1 MSTNPKTP
9 GQVTEESGHHC
20 YHCGLPVPLHTNIN
34 IDIKGSARPM
44 CCFGCL
50 AVCQAIQAAGL
61 DDYYQDRQAPANSRL
76 DIVPASL
83 RELRAFDNPQVQQSF
98 VYATQNQLKEASLIL
113 EGITCAACVWLNES
127 YLKKLGG
134 IHSVIINYAT
144 HRAQIVWDDSQI
156 KLSAILEGINNIG
169 YRAYPYDPQSQEAVF
184 DTEKKTLLKRLGLTA
199 ILGMQVMILA
209 VAMYSDVGLVME
221 SGIRTFFRW
230 FSLVLTIPIIIYA
243 ADPFTRNALRSI
255 KNMKIGMDV
264 SVSLGLVIAFIAST
278 YATVTGYG
286 HIYFDAIVMF
296 VFFLLSA
303 KYFELNAR
311 KHTAN
316 RIEAVT
322 QRNPLMAT
330 KVNENNTEESLPAS
344 DITMGDVLL
353 VRPGEIVPVDG
364 VIIAGQSSLDESLMT
379 GESYPVLRKS
389 GDQIIG
395 GSVNR
400 DHPVKL
406 RVTHVAQETVLATL
420 ARLVERAQ
428 SEKPAIASL
437 ADRIASYFVTIV
449 LLISLVTGAYWW
461 QAAPELAIPVVI
473 AILIVACPCALSLA
487 TPTAF
492 STAMGF
498 LTSRGILL
506 TKGNKFQ
513 VLARASHFIFDKTG
527 TLTTGKFKLKKVTTY
542 GKLTETEVLAI
553 ASALETGSAHPLASA
568 LKNHSDFIATSATG
582 IINHPGLGLSGLV
595 NNTKWFIGSANFINN
610 VCAQTV
616 TGQDDINSESGKNGA
631 TKVYLANKENL
642 VAGFHF
648 ADDVR
653 DDAADLIKKLVTA
666 NKTITL
672 LTGDHTAPAKYVAK
686 QVGINNVISSKTPR
700 EKLDYV
706 KALQDKGHVVVMVG
720 DGINDAPVLAC
731 ADVSIAI
738 GEGAALAAA
747 SSDIVLIT
755 DKISRIYTAFKLAEK
770 TMLVLKQNLS
780 WALLYNTVAITLAIS
795 AVVTP
800 WMAAIGMS
808 ASSLIVV
815 LNSIRLRHTTV

>member
-1 MSTNPKTP
+1 
-9 GQVTEESGHHC
+9 
-20 YHCGLPVPLHTNIN
+20 
-34 IDIKGSARPM
+34 M

-61 DDYYQDRQAPANSRL
+61 DDYYQDRQTPANSRQ

-83 RELRAFDNPQVQQSF
+83 HELQAFDNPLVQQSF
-98 VYATQNQLKEASLIL
+98 VYSGKHQLKEASLIL

-144 HRAQIVWDDSQI
+144 HRAQIAWDDNQI
-156 KLSAILEGINNIG
+156 KLSTILEGINDIG
-169 YRAYPYDPQSQEAVF
+169 YRAYPYDPQSQEAIF
-184 DTEKKTLLKRLGLTA
+184 DSEKKSLLKRLGLAA

-209 VAMYSDVGLVME
+209 VAMYSDNGLVME
-221 SGIRTFFRW
+221 SGVRTFFRW
-230 FSLVLTIPIIIYA
+230 LSLGLTIPVIIYA
-243 ADPFTRNALRSI
+243 ADPFTKNALRNI
-255 KNMKIGMDV
+255 KNLKIGMDV
-264 SVSLGLVIAFIAST
+264 SVSLGLAIAFIAST

-311 KHTAN
+311 RHTAN

-322 QRNPLMAT
+322 QRTPLMAT
-330 KVNENNTEESLPAS
+330 KVNEKNIEETLPAS
-344 DITMGDVLL
+344 VIKKGDVLL

-400 DHPVKL
+400 DHPIKL
-406 RVTHVAQETVLATL
+406 RVTHVAQDTVLATL

-428 SEKPAIASL
+428 SEKPAIALL
-437 ADRIASYFVTIV
+437 ADRIASYFIAIV
-449 LLISLVTGAYWW
+449 LLIALVAGAYWW
-461 QAAPELAIPVVI
+461 LATPELAIPVVI

-542 GKLTETEVLAI
+542 GKFTEAEVLSI
-553 ASALETGSAHPLASA
+553 ASALETGSAHPLANA
-568 LKNHSDFIATSATG
+568 LKNHSDVIAESATN
-582 IINHPGLGLSGLV
+582 IINHPGLGLAGLV
-595 NNTKWFIGSANFINN
+595 NNTKWFIGSSKFINS
-610 VCAQTV
+610 VCAQSV
-616 TGQDDINSESGKNGA
+616 TGQDDINTKPGKTGE
-631 TKVYLANKENL
+631 TKVYLADQKNL
-642 VAGFHF
+642 VAGFLF
-648 ADDVR
+648 ADEVR
-653 DDAADLIKKLVTA
+653 DDAAGLIKKLLSA
-666 NKTITL
+666 NKTVSL
-672 LTGDHTAPAKYVAK
+672 LTGDHAAPAEYVAR
-686 QVGINNVISSKTPR
+686 QVGINNVIASKTPQ
-700 EKLDYV
+700 EKLAYV
-706 KALQDKGHVVVMVG
+706 KVLQEKGHVVVMVG

-738 GEGAALAAA
+738 GEGAALAAV
-747 SSDIVLIT
+747 SSDIVLVT
-755 DKISRIYTAFKLAEK
+755 DKISRIYTAFRLAEK
-770 TMLVLKQNLS
+770 TISVLKQNLS

-815 LNSIRLRHTTV
+815 LNSIRLRHTAI

>member
-1 MSTNPKTP
+1 
-9 GQVTEESGHHC
+9 
-20 YHCGLPVPLHTNIN
+20 
-34 IDIKGSARPM
+34 M

-61 DDYYQDRQAPANSRL
+61 DDYYQDRQMPANSRL

-83 RELRAFDNPQVQQSF
+83 RELLAFDNPQVQQSF
-98 VYATQNQLKEASLIL
+98 VHVAQNQLKEASLIL
-113 EGITCAACVWLNES
+113 EGITCAACVWLNET
-127 YLKKLGG
+127 YLKKLAGVD
-134 IHSVIINYAT
+134 SVIINYAT
-144 HRAQIVWDDSQI
+144 HRAQIVWDDSKI

-184 DTEKKTLLKRLGLTA
+184 DTEKKSLLKRLGLAA

-209 VAMYSDVGLVME
+209 VAMYSADALDME

-230 FSLVLTIPIIIYA
+230 LSLGLTIPVIIYA
-243 ADPFTRNALRSI
+243 ADPFTKNAVRNVR
-255 KNMKIGMDV
+255 NMKIGMDV
-264 SVSLGLVIAFIAST
+264 SVSLGLTIAFIAST

-286 HIYFDAIVMF
+286 HVYFDAIVMF

-303 KYFELNAR
+303 KYFELSAR

-322 QRNPLMAT
+322 QRTPLMAI
-330 KVNENNTEESLPAS
+330 KVNANNIEESLPAS
-344 DITMGDVLL
+344 EIKKGDILL

-379 GESYPVLRKS
+379 GESYPVFRQR
-389 GDQIIG
+389 GDLIIG

-406 RVTHVAQETVLATL
+406 QVTHVAQDTVLATL

-428 SEKPAIASL
+428 SEKPAIAML
-437 ADRIASYFVTIV
+437 ADRIAGYFVTMV
-449 LLISLVTGAYWW
+449 LLISLAAGTYWW
-461 QAAPELAIPVVI
+461 LTMPDQTIPVLI

-498 LTSRGILL
+498 LTSYGILL
-506 TKGNKFQ
+506 TRGNKFQ

-527 TLTTGKFKLKKVTTY
+527 TLTTGKFKLKKVATY
-542 GKLTETEVLAI
+542 GKLTEAEVLI
-553 ASALETGSAHPLASA
+553 ISSALETGSAHPLANA
-568 LKNHSDFIATSATG
+568 LKNHADFISVPATG
-582 IINHPGLGLSGLV
+582 IVNHPGLGLSGLV
-595 NNTKWFIGSANFINN
+595 NNTEWFIGSANFINN
-610 VCAQTV
+610 VCAQSV
-616 TGQDDINSESGKNGA
+616 TGQDDVNTKDGE

-648 ADDVR
+648 ADEVR
-653 DDAADLIKKLVTA
+653 DDAAGLIRSLITA
-666 NKTITL
+666 GKTVTL
-672 LTGDHTAPAKYVAK
+672 LTGDHTAPANYVAK
-686 QVGINNVISSKTPR
+686 QVGIDHVIASKTPR
-700 EKLDYV
+700 EKLDHV
-706 KALQDKGHVVVMVG
+706 KALQEKGHVVVMVG

-738 GEGAALAAA
+738 GDGAALAAV
-747 SSDIVLIT
+747 SSDIVLVT

-770 TMLVLKQNLS
+770 TMQILKQNLS
-780 WALLYNTVAITLAIS
+780 WALLYNSVAITLAIS

-808 ASSLIVV
+808 LSSLIVV
-815 LNSIRLRHTTV
+815 LNSMRLRHTAT